1 MNILAGLLLVGLTAV
16 GVSSAL
22 GAQSLSAREAFR
34 EACNLSRYDCT
45 GIKAPMVRESVYVR
59 RSGNYG
65 VYFGGRTV
73 WLANDLSP
81 ERRYVTM
88 VHEMV
93 HYLQARVDEDGPPMQ
108 FPIERCVYESEAFEA
123 SNQVSRRLNIPEMP
137 QDKFDE
143 HYNCGASE

>member
-1 MNILAGLLLVGLTAV
+1 MNILAGLLLVGLTAI
-16 GVSSAL
+16 GVSASASP
-22 GAQSLSAREAFR
+22 QLSAREAFR

-45 GIKAPMVRESVYVR
+45 GIKPPMVRES
-59 RSGNYG
+59 

-73 WLANDLSP
+73 WLADSLSP

-93 HYLQARVDEDGPPMQ
+93 HYLQTKVDEDGPPLQ
-108 FPIERCVYESEAFEA
+108 FAVELCVYESEAFEA
-123 SNQVSRRLNIPEMP
+123 SNQVARRLNIPEMP

-143 HYNCGASE
+143 HYKCGAAE

>member
-45 GIKAPMVRESVYVR
+45 GTKPPMVRESVYVR
-59 RSGNYG
+59 NSGNYG

-73 WLANDLSP
+73 WLADSLSP

-93 HYLQARVDEDGPPMQ
+93 HYLQTKVDEDGPPLQ
-108 FPIERCVYESEAFEA
+108 FAVELCVYESEAFEA
-123 SNQVSRRLNIPEMP
+123 SNQVARRLNIPEMP

-143 HYNCGASE
+143 HYKCGAAE

>member
-22 GAQSLSAREAFR
+22 GAQSLSARDAFR
-34 EACNLSRYDCT
+34 EACNLSRYDCA
-45 GIKAPMVRESVYVR
+45 GIRAPMVRESVYVR

-93 HYLQARVDEDGPPMQ
+93 HYLQTHADENGPP
-108 FPIERCVYESEAFEA
+108 FVFDVEVCVYEAEAFEV
-123 SNQVSRRLNIPEMP
+123 SNQVARRMGLPEVSTE
-137 QDKFDE
+137 QFNAL
-143 HYNCGASE
+143 YRCGAP

>member
-1 MNILAGLLLVGLTAV
+1 MNILAGLLLVGLTAI

-45 GIKAPMVRESVYVR
+45 GIKPPMVRESVYVR
-59 RSGNYG
+59 NSGNYG

-73 WLANDLSP
+73 WLADSLSP

-93 HYLQARVDEDGPPMQ
+93 HYLQTRTAR
-108 FPIERCVYESEAFEA
+108 RCSSPSSCACT
-123 SNQVSRRLNIPEMP
+123 SRKPSRRPTRSRA
-137 QDKFDE
+137 
-143 HYNCGASE
+143 G